1 MSNHKKNLE
10 EYIAETTNN
19 IENDRALATKLLVD
33 LMSYMEKNKD
43 DKYVHKNYGETA
55 AMYLETLQ
63 RSNEQLVKLTTIVQ
77 RQEGGKEGMSK
88 KERDDLF
95 DMIKEN

>member
-77 RQEGGKEGMSK
+77 WQEGGKEGMSK